1 MPGYSLTLMC
11 QLVPLHDHMTTTT
24 MAAPITGADW
34 YDGLSL
40 VDQDRYD
47 KIEEMCPE
55 FSNLDAAKCQEFLD
69 ILDDYGIEDADKFES
84 AYCTQ
89 IDYAHNEQ
97 HYGEFVEYL
106 VTEFDDKELPEYLV
120 IDWQQ
125 SWYSNYRHD
134 FIDIEF
140 DGEVYFFFA
149 NF

>member
-1 MPGYSLTLMC
+1 
-11 QLVPLHDHMTTTT
+11 

-34 YDGLSL
+34 YDSLSP

-47 KIEEMCPE
+47 MIQDMCPE
-55 FSNLDAAKCQEFLD
+55 FEKLDAEKCQEFLD
-69 ILDDYGIEDADKFES
+69 ILHDYGIEDADKFES

-89 IDYAHNEQ
+89 IDYAYNGQ